1 MSRPA
6 EMEEDS
12 KIRILLVDDNQ
23 TFLDV
28 LTEFL
33 QRQHELVVVG
43 AALSGQEALAQ
54 AQGLR
59 PQVVLIDLEMPGL
72 TGLKTIPHLR
82 AILPAAGIIA
92 LAMLNDSVYRQT
104 ALAAGADDFALK
116 STLVADLLPAI
127 RRVVHT
133 CRLQEE
139 PAEKI

>member
-6 EMEEDS
+6 ELEEDS

-43 AALSGQEALAQ
+43 AALSGEEALAQ
-54 AQGLR
+54 AKDLR

-82 AILPAAGIIA
+82 AMLPAAGIVA
-92 LAMLNDSVYRQT
+92 LAMLNDSVYRQA

-116 STLVADLLPAI
+116 STLVADLLPTI
-127 RRVVHT
+127 QRVVPT